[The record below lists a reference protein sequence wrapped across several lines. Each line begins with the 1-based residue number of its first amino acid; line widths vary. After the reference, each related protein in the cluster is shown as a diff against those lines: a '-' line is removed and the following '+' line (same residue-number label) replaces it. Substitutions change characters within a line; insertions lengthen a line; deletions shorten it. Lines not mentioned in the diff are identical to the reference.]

1 MQLIKN
7 LNFDCDLDFRVIDR
21 EDNSIDIFIET
32 DNRTV
37 NIYDEG
43 SDFFDSRIQFPRVR
57 IILLRLSKNSTLVTV
72 HLLRDIDLLS
82 AFANFEVDYRESI
95 LSVKNNHEYIIIKK
109 AFEKKYDKIYIVKKV
124 FEKKI

>member
-109 AFEKKYDKIYIVKKV
+109 AFEKKI
-124 FEKKI
+124 

>member
-1 MQLIKN
+1 MQLIRN
-7 LNFDCDLDFRVIDR
+7 LKFDCDLDFRVVDR

-37 NIYDEG
+37 NVYDEG
-43 SDFFDSRIQFPRVR
+43 SNFFDSRIQFPKVR
-57 IILLRLSKNSTLVTV
+57 TVLLRLSKDSTLMTV

-82 AFANFEVDYRESI
+82 AFANFEINYRESI

-109 AFEKKYDKIYIVKKV
+109 SI
-124 FEKKI
+124 